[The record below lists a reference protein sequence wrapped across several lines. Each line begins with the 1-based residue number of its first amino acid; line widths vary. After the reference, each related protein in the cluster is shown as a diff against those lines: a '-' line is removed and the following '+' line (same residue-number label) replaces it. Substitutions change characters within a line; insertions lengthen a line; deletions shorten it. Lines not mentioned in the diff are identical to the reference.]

1 MPVNTPH
8 DDYTAHEAK
17 WKRCRDTFDGQD
29 AVKAARTDYLP
40 ALSAAIDDDSEATA
54 AYNSYL
60 FHAQF
65 FNGVAPTVVALIGA
79 VFLKSM
85 RWENVP
91 APTEKLFTDVTRN
104 GVTLEQFS
112 RDMVGQV
119 VHPGRYGVLVDMP
132 AEARPGVIARPYFI
146 GYRAEDIV
154 NWRAVAVAGQ
164 LQTVLVVL
172 RETDVAPKADDPFVM
187 EPVVRY
193 RELSLR
199 DGRYTVQ
206 LWRKS
211 EGSSNEGDKWVEDGP
226 PITPLRRGDPL
237 PFIPFTFVGPEGT
250 TPGISD
256 PPLMSLVD
264 VNLGHYLN
272 SADYEWGCHLTALPT
287 PVISGVSGNPVIH
300 IGSSRALVFEDA
312 QASAKYLEF
321 SGSGLSALKD
331 AMTEKRTQMA
341 ALGGRVL
348 ENPQV
353 SATATEIRMRHA
365 AEHASL
371 TNIAQSCSQ
380 ALSNA
385 VRWMAWWMGTDTQPD
400 ENLAIL
406 LNQDFM
412 AIDISAE
419 ELKAAMLAWQSGAIS
434 FEQFFQR
441 LQRGGFYAP
450 GTTIE
455 DEQARIEEEEAKR
468 QMQAE
473 RDAELEAKANGGG
486 GNPSPELEE

>member
-8 DDYTAHEAK
+8 ADYTAHEEK
-17 WKRCRDTFDGQD
+17 WARCRDTFDGQD
-29 AVKAARTDYLP
+29 AVKAARTKYLP
-40 ALSAAIDDDSEATA
+40 ALSAAVDDAEAA
-54 AYNSYL
+54 NNYESYL

-65 FNGVAPTVVALIGA
+65 FNGVAPTVVALTGA
-79 VFLKSM
+79 VFLKAP
-85 RWENVP
+85 RWEAVP
-91 APTEKLFTDVTRN
+91 KPVEDLFTDVTRN
-104 GVTLEQFS
+104 GVTLEQFGA
-112 RDMVGQV
+112 DMVGQV
-119 VHPGRYGVLVDMP
+119 VHPGRYGVLVDMSL
-132 AEARPGVIARPYFI
+132 ETSPGVVARPYLVA
-146 GYRAEDIV
+146 YRAEEIV
-154 NWRAVAVAGQ
+154 NWRAVSVAGQ
-164 LQTVLVVL
+164 LKTVLVVL
-172 RETDVAPKADDPFVM
+172 KEIDVKPSDDDPFVL
-187 EPVVRY
+187 EPDVRY
-193 RELSLR
+193 RVLTLN
-199 DGRYTVQ
+199 GGTYTVQ
-206 LWRKS
+206 MYRKATDNS
-211 EGSSNEGDKWVEDGP
+211 KAEEEWIPYGP
-226 PITPLRRGDPL
+226 AVKPMRRGVPL
-237 PFIPFTFVGPEGT
+237 NFIPFTFVGPEGT

-287 PVISGVSGNPVIH
+287 PVVSGVSGNPVIH
-300 IGSSRALVFEDA
+300 IGSSRALVLEDP
-312 QASAKYLEF
+312 QAKASYLEF
-321 SGSGLSALKD
+321 SGQGLSALKD

-353 SATATEIRMRHA
+353 PATATEIRMRHSS
-365 AEHASL
+365 EHASL
-371 TNIAQSCSQ
+371 TKIAQACSQ

-385 VRWMAWWMGTDTQPD
+385 IRWVAWWMGTDEKPD
-400 ENLAIL
+400 ENLKIM

-455 DEQARIEEEEAKR
+455 DEKAKIAAEEEQRAMK
-468 QMQAE
+468 AE
-473 RDAELEAKANGGG
+473 REAELEAKANGDDP
-486 GNPSPELEE
+486 NPSPELE